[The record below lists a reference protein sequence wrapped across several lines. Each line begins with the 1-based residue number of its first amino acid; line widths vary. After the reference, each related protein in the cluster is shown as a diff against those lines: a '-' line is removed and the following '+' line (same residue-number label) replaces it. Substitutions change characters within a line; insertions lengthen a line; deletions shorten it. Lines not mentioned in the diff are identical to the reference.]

1 MEIYLANAM
10 GDSVDD
16 VSIHDI
22 QKAIAGIQEMD
33 DEHSAFWVS
42 IVGKEETVLE
52 THNDLMVTGIF
63 PLPGSG
69 AEDIRK
75 KQMKNWTEVEQ
86 LYALFLE
93 QNFDAVKSMLSEP

>member
-1 MEIYLANAM
+1 MESYLANAM

-16 VSIHDI
+16 VSLHDI
-22 QKAIAGIQEMD
+22 QKAIAGIQEID
-33 DEHSAFWVS
+33 DEHGAFWVS
-42 IVGKEETVLE
+42 IIGKEETVLE
-52 THNDLMVTGIF
+52 THNDLMVIGIF